1 MSRRNARPRDAAVAR
16 VEVLAMSAALPVEL
30 DDIQGLVRFGYKH
43 HTEASFLLLR
53 VHRPRRGA
61 ALARGGAG
69 LHARRRSSRRPRP
82 PCRSRSAATACA
94 PSASPTR
101 SSTRSP
107 PSSSP
112 AWRTTPT
119 ARAASATSAAT
130 IRAAGN
136 GAPATRVPHVLV
148 LLYALP
154 GQLAGFQSAIEAQCA
169 AGFEKM
175 DCLTTSDL
183 DGIEPF
189 GFTDGISQPLVDWQ
203 RKRAAQDAERKD
215 YSNLSCLGE
224 YLLGYPNEYG
234 GYTDR
239 PLLDPALAGTR
250 LPRAEDAP
258 DRADLGRNGSYL
270 VMRQLRQ
277 DVHGFW
283 QFVDR
288 QAGGDAGRRETIAS
302 AMVGRRRDGV
312 PLVGPADE
320 TIEGGGAP
328 GDLNAFTYRSDRDGL
343 RCPLGAHIRRSNPRN
358 ADLPPGAPGLVS
370 WAKRTLG
377 FDADALA
384 HDLVASTRFHRLLR
398 RGREYGTGVAPEQAL
413 GDGLRRR
420 RHGAALHLPRRQ
432 HRAPVRVRAERLG
445 DGGSLRRPAERERS
459 AARHARAGG
468 RRHADRRLLDAAR
481 RRRRRADHRPAA
493 VRHRARRRATS
504 SCPASAPCASW
515 PARHE
520 PRTAHH
526 ELEPEPTGP
535 ARQYRLEAARLHLR
549 HGARVHPASSAASI
563 RSSGRRSTPCC
574 AIRWRASSPS

>member
-1 MSRRNARPRDAAVAR
+1 MST
-16 VEVLAMSAALPVEL
+16 ALPVEL
-30 DDIQGLVRFGYKH
+30 ADIQGLVRFGYKH

-53 VHRPRRGA
+53 VTDRDAARRWLA
-61 ALARGGAG
+61 AVPVCTAETVEPPPDTALQIALSGDGMRALGVADTIVDAFAAEFVTGMANDANRARRLGDVGSNDPSRWQWGAG
-69 LHARRRSSRRPRP
+69 SR
-82 PCRSRSAATACA
+82 T
-94 PSASPTR
+94 
-101 SSTRSP
+101 
-107 PSSSP
+107 
-112 AWRTTPT
+112 
-119 ARAASATSAAT
+119 
-130 IRAAGN
+130 
-136 GAPATRVPHVLV
+136 PHVLL

-154 GQLAGFQSAIEAQCA
+154 GKLAGFQSAIQAQCG

-189 GFTDGISQPLVDWQ
+189 GFMDGISQPLVDWQ
-203 RKRAAQDAERKD
+203 RQRPAKDAERED

-288 QAGGDAGRRETIAS
+288 QARGDAGRRETIAS

-398 RGREYGTGVAPEQAL
+398 RGREYGTGVTPAQAL
-413 GDGLRRR
+413 GEASGSSDTGLHFICLGANIARQFEFVQNAWAMAVRFDGLPSESDPLLGTRAPAADGTPTDGFSMPRAD
-420 RHGAALHLPRRQ
+420 GAAERIAGLPQ
-432 HRAPVRVRAERLG
+432 FVTVLGGAYFFLPGIRA
-445 DGGSLRRPAERERS
+445 LRF
-459 AARHARAGG
+459 
-468 RRHADRRLLDAAR
+468 L
-481 RRRRRADHRPAA
+481 
-493 VRHRARRRATS
+493 
-504 SCPASAPCASW
+504 
-515 PARHE
+515 
-520 PRTAHH
+520 
-526 ELEPEPTGP
+526 
-535 ARQYRLEAARLHLR
+535 
-549 HGARVHPASSAASI
+549 
-563 RSSGRRSTPCC
+563 
-574 AIRWRASSPS
+574 ASSP